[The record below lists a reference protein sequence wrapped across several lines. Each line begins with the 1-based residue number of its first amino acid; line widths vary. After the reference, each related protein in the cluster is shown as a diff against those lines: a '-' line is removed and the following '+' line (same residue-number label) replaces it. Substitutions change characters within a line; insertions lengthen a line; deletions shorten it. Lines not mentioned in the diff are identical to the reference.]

1 MSLLAMRLI
10 LLTLTL
16 AALAGAESLQAPEAI
31 VRRSVLDTPRGQ
43 RVVITTHQLYPSD
56 PVRSGQRRRP
66 AVGPRYVTSAED
78 SPGRLRFH
86 TAPRVAHT
94 RRPAPAGGA
103 SRGSL
108 QAATPLRA
116 TSVIPGSRRGRYQ
129 FKHPTP
135 QSLAARRDV
144 SVIPGSRRGRY
155 QLQAAPQS
163 LAARR
168 DVSVIPGS
176 RRGRYQ
182 LQAAPQSLAAR
193 RDVSVI
199 PGSRQGRYQFKQ
211 PTPQPLAART
221 GVSAAQE
228 SARRPHQAQTAA
240 AKTPCDRA
248 ESAGG
253 CRVLEIPPV
262 YRNLCRQRA
271 SSTLSQLPAPLRSVC
286 RDYWRLHGGGAA
298 QADVGG
304 AQRRF
309 DSSGDRSHD
318 ESQRSL
324 LSAGEAYVG
333 PPSTAGRPRRL
344 GPGEKYVGPAGSGGR
359 RFLRPS
365 VLSGRRR
372 RHRTRRPS
380 SFTARRRER
389 VTATN
394 RLKFYKP
401 YWPYKRNG
409 QLYY

>member
-176 RRGRYQ
+176 R
-182 LQAAPQSLAAR
+182 
-193 RDVSVI
+193 
-199 PGSRQGRYQFKQ
+199 QGRYQFKQ

-286 RDYWRLHGGGAA
+286 RDYWRLYGGGAA